1 MSPGTEKSADQRP
14 MTGADYLASLD
25 DGRTVY
31 IYGERVAKVT
41 EHPAF
46 RNTARMIARLFDA
59 MHDPEQHSKLMVP
72 TDTGNGGMTHA
83 FFKAPK
89 TAQDL
94 IAGREA
100 IAAWAKLTYGWVG
113 RSPDYKA
120 AFLATLGA
128 NAEFCAPYQER
139 CSALVQV

>member
-59 MHDPEQHSKLMVP
+59 MHDPEQQCQV
-72 TDTGNGGMTHA
+72 D
-83 FFKAPK
+83 
-89 TAQDL
+89 
-94 IAGREA
+94 
-100 IAAWAKLTYGWVG
+100 
-113 RSPDYKA
+113 
-120 AFLATLGA
+120 GA
-128 NAEFCAPYQER
+128 DGYR
-139 CSALVQV
+139 

>member
-1 MSPGTEKSADQRP
+1 MSPGTGKSADQTP

-31 IYGERVAKVT
+31 IYGERVAKVS

-59 MHDPEQHSKLMVP
+59 MHDPEQQSKLMVP
-72 TDTGNGGMTHA
+72 TDSGNGGMTHA

-94 IAGREA
+94 IAG
-100 IAAWAKLTYGWVG
+100 G
-113 RSPDYKA
+113 RRSRRGQGSPMA
-120 AFLATLGA
+120 G
-128 NAEFCAPYQER
+128 
-139 CSALVQV
+139 

>member
-1 MSPGTEKSADQRP
+1 MASGTRDSVSQGP

-25 DGRTVY
+25 DGREVY

-59 MHDPEQHSKLMVP
+59 MHDPERRSKLMVP

-89 TAQDL
+89 TGGDL
-94 IAGREA
+94 VAGR
-100 IAAWAKLTYGWVG
+100 
-113 RSPDYKA
+113 D
-120 AFLATLGA
+120 
-128 NAEFCAPYQER
+128 
-139 CSALVQV
+139 